1 MFKTLALI
9 VIFVI
14 GSLAVTD
21 STITRDSTWKD
32 AQGCYY
38 TITSTYNDSTW
49 VKSDS
54 VIVRCPNGI
63 RAVYLDLF
71 KY

>member
-1 MFKTLALI
+1 MKALLMIVALA
-9 VIFVI
+9 FVL
-14 GSLAVTD
+14 GGQSDSLV
-21 STITRDSTWKD
+21 TRDSTWKD